1 MKYNGIVQGSAE
13 WAKPLIIG
21 KTTVYIHN
29 NIVEKTDED
38 GNIYYEY
45 EEFQCP
51 VEEYWVNLYQNNE
64 NIQNRIKLI
73 LSQNNK

>member
-45 EEFQCP
+45 EEFQCSI
-51 VEEYWVNLYQNNE
+51 EEYWANLYQNNE